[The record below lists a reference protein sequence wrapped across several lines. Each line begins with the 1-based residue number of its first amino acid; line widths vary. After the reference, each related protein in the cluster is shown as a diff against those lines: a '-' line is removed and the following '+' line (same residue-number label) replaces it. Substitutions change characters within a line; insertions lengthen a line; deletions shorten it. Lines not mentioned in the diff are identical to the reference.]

1 MKRKKNLYDD
11 IKFNK
16 EKYLFY
22 KKKYSFDYLR
32 EKIDYLAKSISN
44 LKKGVVVLNTRNKL
58 DFIIKFYA
66 LNKSGFK
73 VFLSESSSIKN
84 LRKENIEINYFFK
97 KNKLVEYKK
106 IKKKLNNNV

>member
-66 LNKSGFK
+66 LNKSVLK
-73 VFLSESSSIKN
+73 
-84 LRKENIEINYFFK
+84 FFYQSQTQLK
-97 KNKLVEYKK
+97 T
-106 IKKKLNNNV
+106 